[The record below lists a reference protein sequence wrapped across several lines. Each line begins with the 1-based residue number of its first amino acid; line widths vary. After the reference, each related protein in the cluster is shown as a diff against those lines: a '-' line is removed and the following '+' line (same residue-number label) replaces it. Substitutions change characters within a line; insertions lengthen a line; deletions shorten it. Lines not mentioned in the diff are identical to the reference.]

1 MKIEVSNGE
10 IVDKL
15 SILKIKLKN
24 INDEDKLK
32 NIKKEHDILE
42 LSLPEI
48 KKFCG
53 PIEFEILFN
62 QLIDINEKLWDIE
75 DRIRIKES
83 KLEFDE
89 EFINIARS
97 VYKFNDVRS
106 NIKKEINL
114 LTKSELIEEKSYHS
128 QPPFQ

>member
-24 INDEDKLK
+24 INDEDKLR

-48 KKFCG
+48 KKSCS

-62 QLIDINEKLWDIE
+62 KLIDINEKLWDIE

-89 EFINIARS
+89 EFISIARS
-97 VYKFNDVRS
+97 VYKFNDIRS

-114 LTKSELIEEKSYHS
+114 LTKSELIEEKSY
-128 QPPFQ
+128 